1 MDTLNALTEYGLY
14 KIQLKPDHRHRFILI
29 SSEASHTAHHAPAHT
44 AHNTT
49 NGQHT
54 INSTHHNTHDTKTS
68 HHIIS
73 NGHNTTQISHQTT
86 QDGHHTVNKTHKIVH
101 PDGTHTTQNEKH
113 TMQPDGKYK
122 IHNETHTTQPDGT
135 HTIHHEKK
143 IMQPDGTH
151 TIHHEKHTIQNGKTT
166 IQNGHV
172 IINNANSNTQHGNAI
187 INNANSNTQHGN
199 GMINNSNNNIQHG
212 NISTYD
218 ENNTLQYENH
228 QRQNQIQEPSEIS
241 SNEYKLDPQPK
252 WGGPQKQSAN
262 VPKGQWRLNSAVTFL
277 TVGFIKTRKRFSGKE
292 SSTALFEMFCWCA
305 DNKDKAFF
313 RRLFD
318 YTDWK
323 ILNINKIGIY
333 DMVETSIVSSVV
345 VEKFAYAMNLLLET
359 SKYTRL
365 STESI
370 KRLEKMKASLSTLG

>member
-14 KIQLKPDHRHRFILI
+14 KIQLKPERRHRFILI
-29 SSEASHTAHHAPAHT
+29 SSEASHIPHHAPHIAHHAPHTAHHAPHTAHHARSHTAHHAPSHT
-44 AHNTT
+44 AHNT
-49 NGQHT
+49 
-54 INSTHHNTHDTKTS
+54 THHNTHDTKK
-68 HHIIS
+68 
-73 NGHNTTQISHQTT
+73 SHQTA
-86 QDGHHTVNKTHKIVH
+86 QDGHHIVNKTHKNVH
-101 PDGTHTTQNEKH
+101 PDATHTTHNEKH
-113 TMQPDGKYK
+113 TMQNSNIQHG
-122 IHNETHTTQPDGT
+122 NTT
-135 HTIHHEKK
+135 
-143 IMQPDGTH
+143 
-151 TIHHEKHTIQNGKTT
+151 
-166 IQNGHV
+166 
-172 IINNANSNTQHGNAI
+172 INNANSNI
-187 INNANSNTQHGN
+187 QHGN
-199 GMINNSNNNIQHG
+199 G
-212 NISTYD
+212 STYNK
-218 ENNTLQYENH
+218 NNTKQHENH
-228 QRQNQIQEPSEIS
+228 QHQDQVQEPSEILS
-241 SNEYKLDPQPK
+241 KQHENHQHQDQVQEPSEILSNQYKLDPQPK

>member
-1 MDTLNALTEYGLY
+1 MNTLNALTEYGLY

-29 SSEASHTAHHAPAHT
+29 SSEASHIPHHAPAHITHRAPAHTAHHAHAHITHRAPAHTAHHAPAHIAHHAPAHTAHHAPAHT

-54 INSTHHNTHDTKTS
+54 IHSTHHNTHDTKTS

-73 NGHNTTQISHQTT
+73 NGHNITKNSHQTT
-86 QDGHHTVNKTHKIVH
+86 QDGHHTVNKTHKSVH
-101 PDGTHTTQNEKH
+101 PDGTHTTHNEKH
-113 TMQPDGKYK
+113 TMQT
-122 IHNETHTTQPDGT
+122 E
-135 HTIHHEKK
+135 
-143 IMQPDGTH
+143 
-151 TIHHEKHTIQNGKTT
+151 
-166 IQNGHV
+166 
-172 IINNANSNTQHGNAI
+172 NNANV
-187 INNANSNTQHGN
+187 
-199 GMINNSNNNIQHG
+199 NIQ
-212 NISTYD
+212 YQD
-218 ENNTLQYENH
+218 
-228 QRQNQIQEPSEIS
+228 QIKEPSEIS

-262 VPKGQWRLNSAVTFL
+262 VPEGQWRLNSAVTFL